1 MVYVQRS
8 ETVTNSLELLSQ
20 ISEANTYRLAAC
32 RRERMGSD
40 ASRSVSAC
48 VVHGTDTHARTASGR
63 RQDRISDGD
72 RTTWKDAPS
81 PRYAQ
86 HTIWKRLRLNAKQTR
101 HPSPP
106 PPCTPRKE
114 NWRKPRPSLMRPITG
129 STVLLRAP

>member
-1 MVYVQRS
+1 MKKG
-8 ETVTNSLELLSQ
+8 
-20 ISEANTYRLAAC
+20 LAAC

-86 HTIWKRLRLNAKQTR
+86 DTVWKRLRLNAKQTK
-101 HPSPP
+101 HHSPA
-106 PPCTPRKE
+106 TAKIPRKE
-114 NWRKPRPSLMRPITG
+114 NWRKPSTSLMMPSTG
-129 STVLLRAP
+129 STVHLRAP